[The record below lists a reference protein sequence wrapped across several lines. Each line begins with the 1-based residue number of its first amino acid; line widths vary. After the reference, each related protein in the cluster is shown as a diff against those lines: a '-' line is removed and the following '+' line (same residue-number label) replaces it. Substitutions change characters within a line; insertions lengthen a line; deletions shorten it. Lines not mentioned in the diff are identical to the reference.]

1 MVPVASFFEHRNLF
15 TSSKERESFFFSCFF
30 FSYFFSGFLM
40 VFLGNHF
47 FLISFFS
54 YFLSGGFN
62 GFSWRKKKRQ
72 KAIGSNPPPRGP
84 QCIFPERWT
93 RRALER
99 GHCGRGIDPLL
110 IFGLLQRW
118 CPWLPSLN
126 TEIFLLQVK
135 KANHVFHAFLYP
147 QGLNPKVNPK
157 P

>member
-1 MVPVASFFEHRNLF
+1 M
-15 TSSKERESFFFSCFF
+15 FF
-30 FSYFFSGFLM
+30 FSYFLSGFLM

-62 GFSWRKKKRQ
+62 GFSWKKKRQ